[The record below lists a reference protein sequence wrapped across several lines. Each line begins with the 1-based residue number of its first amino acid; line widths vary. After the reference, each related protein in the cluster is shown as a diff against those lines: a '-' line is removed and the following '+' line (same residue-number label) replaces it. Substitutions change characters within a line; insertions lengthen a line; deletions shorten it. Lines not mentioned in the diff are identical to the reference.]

1 MDARRNLATD
11 FHALR
16 GPTKG
21 LRLVKQQL
29 GHDWSLLLD
38 GSFHRKAISG
48 DIMFHQDSR
57 TVYVSIFNTNN
68 AAAEEAIERMIEGRP
83 GIPVQMFDRD
93 EAGIRGHAYLLPEG
107 DKKHPYWGLNT
118 WTAARGKLA
127 CVTLYFKDFSDLD
140 WAIGVWK
147 SVRPF
152 RELRLALN

>member
-1 MDARRNLATD
+1 MDARRNLTTD
-11 FHALR
+11 IHALR
-16 GPTKG
+16 HPARGAQ
-21 LRLVKQQL
+21 LVKQQL

-38 GSFHRKAISG
+38 GSFARKAISG
-48 DIMFHQDSR
+48 DIMFHQSSR

-107 DKKHPYWGLNT
+107 DKKNPYWGLNT
-118 WTAARGKLA
+118 WTASRGKLA
-127 CVTLYFKDFSDLD
+127 CVTIYFKDISDLD

-152 RELRLALN
+152 RELRLSLN

>member
-1 MDARRNLATD
+1 MDARRNLTTD
-11 FHALR
+11 IHALR
-16 GPTKG
+16 HPARGAQ
-21 LRLVKQQL
+21 LVKQQL

-38 GSFHRKAISG
+38 GSFARKAISG
-48 DIMFHQDSR
+48 DIMFHQSSR

-107 DKKHPYWGLNT
+107 DKKDPYWGLNT
-118 WTAARGKLA
+118 WTASRGKLA
-127 CVTLYFKDFSDLD
+127 CVTLYFKNISDLD

>member
-1 MDARRNLATD
+1 MDARRNLTTD
-11 FHALR
+11 IHALR
-16 GPTKG
+16 HPARGAQ
-21 LRLVKQQL
+21 LVKQQL

-38 GSFHRKAISG
+38 RSFARKAISG
-48 DIMFHQDSR
+48 DIMFHQSSR

-107 DKKHPYWGLNT
+107 DKKNPYWGLNT
-118 WTAARGKLA
+118 WTASRGKLA
-127 CVTLYFKDFSDLD
+127 CVTIYFKDISDLD

>member
-1 MDARRNLATD
+1 MDARRKLATD
-11 FHALR
+11 MQAIR
-16 GPTKG
+16 GQDQRP
-21 LRLVKQQL
+21 RMVKQQL

-48 DIMFHQDSR
+48 DIMFHQNGR

-93 EAGIRGHAYLLPEG
+93 EIGIRGHAYLLPEG
-107 DKKHPYWGLNT
+107 DKKNPYWGLNT
-118 WTAARGKLA
+118 WTASRGKLA
-127 CVTLYFKDFSDLD
+127 CVTLYFKNISDLD

>member
-1 MDARRNLATD
+1 MDARRNLTTD
-11 FHALR
+11 IHALR
-16 GPTKG
+16 HPARGAQ
-21 LRLVKQQL
+21 LVKQQL

-38 GSFHRKAISG
+38 GSFARKAISG
-48 DIMFHQDSR
+48 DIMFHQSSR

-107 DKKHPYWGLNT
+107 DKKNPYWGLNT
-118 WTAARGKLA
+118 WTASRGKLA
-127 CVTLYFKDFSDLD
+127 CVTIYFKDISDLD